1 MTCFTVFGKSDK
13 IKLQKDV
20 YLFSYF
26 KGNGEDG
33 LHLAY
38 SYDGMKWKAL
48 NDDKSFLTPMVAND
62 KLMRDPCIVK
72 GPDGTF
78 HMVWTVSWK
87 DRGIGY
93 CSSKDLIHWT
103 KQKFIPIMTQE
114 PGALNCWAPEIFFD
128 KKTNQ
133 YVIFWAT
140 TIPGRFPETEKSGDD
155 NKYDHRIYYV
165 TTKDFKNFSE
175 AKLLYNKGFS
185 AIDATIADAGNQ
197 IVMFVKDETRYPP
210 QKNIRIST
218 ASSVFGPYS
227 MPSKP
232 ITGNYWA
239 EGPTSINLN
248 GAWIVYF
255 DKYTQ
260 GKYGAVCSTDLVN
273 WEDISDQIEF
283 PKGVRHGTVLKVS
296 NKFFV

>member
-1 MTCFTVFGKSDK
+1 
-13 IKLQKDV
+13 
-20 YLFSYF
+20 
-26 KGNGEDG
+26 
-33 LHLAY
+33 
-38 SYDGMKWKAL
+38 
-48 NDDKSFLTPMVAND
+48 
-62 KLMRDPCIVK
+62 VK
-72 GPDGTF
+72 
-78 HMVWTVSWK
+78 
-87 DRGIGY
+87 
-93 CSSKDLIHWT
+93 
-103 KQKFIPIMTQE
+103 
-114 PGALNCWAPEIFFD
+114 
-128 KKTNQ
+128 
-133 YVIFWAT
+133 
-140 TIPGRFPETEKSGDD
+140 
-155 NKYDHRIYYV
+155 
-165 TTKDFKNFSE
+165 TKDFKNFSE

-185 AIDATIADAGNQ
+185 AIDSTIADAGNQ

-296 NKFFV
+296 NKFFVKNLSKYTAGE